1 MDDKEKWEAI
11 VKLSEIPSCP
21 SSASWGYEETRS
33 GKIFL
38 AKKFEFCGGEI
49 HDFTIYRLER
59 MLDELW
65 DEEQESSDIFVLSN
79 ILEAYVSEEVL
90 VEWVDGFPMAHPNLD
105 DSDDYLFG
113 DLP

>member
-11 VKLSEIPSCP
+11 VKLSEGPSCP
-21 SSASWGYEETRS
+21 SWGYEETRS
-33 GKIFL
+33 GKKFL
-38 AKKFEFCGGEI
+38 AKKFEFRGNEI

-59 MLDELW
+59 MLNELW
-65 DEEQESSDIFVLSN
+65 EGEQESPDIFVLSN

-90 VEWVDGFPMAHPNLD
+90 IEWVDGFPMAHPNLD
-105 DSDDYLFG
+105 AFDDYLFD

>member
-65 DEEQESSDIFVLSN
+65 DEGQESSDIFVLSN

>member
-11 VKLSEIPSCP
+11 VKLSEIPS
-21 SSASWGYEETRS
+21 WGYEETRS
-33 GKIFL
+33 GKKFL

-79 ILEAYVSEEVL
+79 ILSFSVQIVRL
-90 VEWVDGFPMAHPNLD
+90 VQCIWIYPN
-105 DSDDYLFG
+105 YPF
-113 DLP
+113 